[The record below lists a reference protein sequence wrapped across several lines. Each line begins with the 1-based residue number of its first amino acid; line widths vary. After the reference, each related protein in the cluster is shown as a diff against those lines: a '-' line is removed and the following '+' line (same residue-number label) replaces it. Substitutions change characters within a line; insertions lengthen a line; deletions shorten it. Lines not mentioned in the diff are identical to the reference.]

1 MYLISFQA
9 QATCPCKA
17 EIVPP
22 NASRHASVCLRSS
35 VRPAPFRCTG
45 TCAAAAGPQLQA
57 SWTASPSNA
66 WKIGVGSGPRA
77 LAPSCSG
84 FTEQGLALLT
94 GLLVCLWSMLP
105 ASQSLNPEPGVCVC
119 DMRCGRQWGQLVLEA
134 AEGELE
140 RAVQPLSSMA
150 EPCGESGQHRRL
162 ACALFAAGEVSHCLR
177 PGRHHLGAGACAL
190 PWVDPEP

>member
-1 MYLISFQA
+1 MSA
-9 QATCPCKA
+9 QL
-17 EIVPP
+17 
-22 NASRHASVCLRSS
+22 S
-35 VRPAPFRCTG
+35 
-45 TCAAAAGPQLQA
+45 QA
-57 SWTASPSNA
+57 STRQVHRHMRSCSRPTTTGIMDCISQQCLEDRCWFC
-66 WKIGVGSGPRA
+66 SGA